1 MVLYFIAK
9 AQRPEI
15 YQWGYKMK
23 RHSLNGIGLNRV
35 AWWNLS
41 KTTGPTDKLT
51 LKSEGFEPSSDHEM
65 SKHGRILVAMSGGID
80 SSLAAV
86 MLHDEGYEVI
96 GMTMKTWDYASS
108 GGTKKETGCCS
119 LDSINDARNIS
130 VSLGFPHYILD
141 IRAEFGDAVIDH
153 FTGEYLEGRTPN
165 PCVMCN
171 THIKWDA
178 LLRRADRLDCELI
191 ATGHYANIRL
201 VTTTPVVRQSEQDHQ
216 DTGEPLH
223 GGDSAG
229 RYVISKG
236 VDTLKDQSYVL
247 WGVSQESLRRTK
259 LPLGHLRK
267 TEIREMATERGFIE
281 LVNKSESYEICF
293 VPDNDYRGFLKRRVP
308 GLEAEVAGG
317 NFVMEGTGKI
327 MGKHE
332 GYPFYTIG
340 QRKGLGM
347 AFGQPMFVTEIR
359 KETNEVVLGV
369 DTDLF
374 RDGMMVGKLN
384 LQKYDRIVG
393 SLDTVTKVRYKD
405 AGTRAMI
412 SQTRDPRTGNDQM
425 EVLFEQGVS
434 AIAPGQAA
442 VFYEGD
448 DVVGGGWIT
457 KSFRQDGV

>member
-1 MVLYFIAK
+1 
-9 AQRPEI
+9 
-15 YQWGYKMK
+15 
-23 RHSLNGIGLNRV
+23 
-35 AWWNLS
+35 
-41 KTTGPTDKLT
+41 
-51 LKSEGFEPSSDHEM
+51 M

-86 MLHDEGYEVI
+86 LLHEEGYEVI

-119 LDSINDARNIS
+119 LDSINDARNIA

-141 IRAEFGDAVIDH
+141 IREEFGDAVIDH

-178 LLRRADRLDCELI
+178 LLRRADRLDCESI
-191 ATGHYANIRL
+191 ATGHYAHIR
-201 VTTTPVVRQSEQDHQ
+201 TE
-216 DTGEPLH
+216 
-223 GGDSAG
+223 GG
-229 RYVISKG
+229 RHILSKG

-247 WGVSQESLRRTK
+247 WGVSQESLSRTK

-267 TEIREMATERGFIE
+267 SEIREMATERGFIE
-281 LVNKSESYEICF
+281 LVTKSESYEICF
-293 VPDNDYRGFLKRRVP
+293 VPDNDYRGFLKRRMP

-327 MGKHE
+327 LGKHQ

-359 KETNEVVLGV
+359 KDTNEVVLGV
-369 DTDLF
+369 DKDLL
-374 RDGMMVGKLN
+374 RDGMIVSKLN
-384 LQKYDRIVG
+384 LQKYDHING
-393 SLDTVTKVRYKD
+393 PLETVTKVRYKD
-405 AGTRAMI
+405 SGTPATI
-412 SQTRDPRTGNDQM
+412 SQTGDKI
-425 EVLFEQGVS
+425 EVLFNEGVS

-448 DVVGGGWIT
+448 DVIGGGWIM
-457 KSFRQDGV
+457 KSFRQNDPSFDLAQLAVGA